1 MSDRVDAYIV
11 LHFEDLSAPD
21 TGKEDFVLTLEEA
34 ETASLEVAGVE
45 VQESVP
51 VPGENK
57 AVIALSATPSGQRKL
72 FEDGDVRRLEATDRA
87 ARIPV
92 WLHLKT
98 PDWNRKIAGLERGHR
113 LGPILS
119 AIATEPAIRELAK
132 DPDIISIEASRVG
145 GAAECVRSMPWIG

>member
-72 FEDGDVRRLEATDRA
+72 FEELITKDTRPDWQHWAREQVTLLDVRNHALGAVPATA
-87 ARIPV
+87 
-92 WLHLKT
+92 
-98 PDWNRKIAGLERGHR
+98 
-113 LGPILS
+113 
-119 AIATEPAIRELAK
+119 PAPPR
-132 DPDIISIEASRVG
+132 
-145 GAAECVRSMPWIG
+145 